1 MQPMPP
7 PLARLRVGKD
17 RNVHPDLA
25 QVPFLLCFCMLPFI
39 PSLTRSA
46 VPQSLSVSVHPPQVC
61 HPDQGVLANMAR
73 RREARGPP
81 PPQICQH
88 GPGPVPA
95 GQDQDLY
102 QSPRVSEYKSMAPEL
117 TFTCTYI
124 RLYSLFIIY

>member
-1 MQPMPP
+1 MG
-7 PLARLRVGKD
+7 VC
-17 RNVHPDLA
+17 V
-25 QVPFLLCFCMLPFI
+25 C
-39 PSLTRSA
+39 
-46 VPQSLSVSVHPPQVC
+46 QVC
-61 HPDQGVLANMAR
+61 HPNQGDMAQV
-73 RREARGPP
+73 AGGGTAGCSPP
-81 PPQICQH
+81 AEVCQH